1 MKTYLLLGMLLVFG
15 AASTFADNGFT
26 GQASDASKAYYLR
39 ARYYDPETGT
49 FLSKDPMGVAAGPN
63 SYQYVA
69 NNPINNID
77 PLGLFTWWDYVAQSG
92 SLIGGGVTVV
102 GGGAALLGGGAT
114 FETGAGA
121 AVAVGGWYLVGQ
133 GSASFS

>member
-1 MKTYLLLGMLLVFG
+1 MKMTCLLLGIILVFCV
-15 AASTFADNGFT
+15 AKASADNGFA
-26 GQASDASKAYYLR
+26 GQASDGSQTFYLR

-69 NNPINNID
+69 SNPVNNID

-92 SLIGGGVTVV
+92 SLVGGAVTTIGGGGALVGGGVT
-102 GGGAALLGGGAT
+102 
-114 FETGAGA
+114 FETGVGVG
-121 AVAVGGWYLVGQ
+121 VAVGG
-133 GSASFS
+133 